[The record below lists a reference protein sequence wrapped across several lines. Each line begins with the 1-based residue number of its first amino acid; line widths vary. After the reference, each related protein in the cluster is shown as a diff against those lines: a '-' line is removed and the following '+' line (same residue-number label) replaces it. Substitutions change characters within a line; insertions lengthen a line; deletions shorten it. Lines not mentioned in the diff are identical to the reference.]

1 MARFGAVVFTGI
13 LMSLKLACADTPDWA
28 LKDSYTAKSAII
40 VEVNR
45 EGIADLVK
53 INTGSQSNLRIGAQ
67 CMVLRDGLHIGNIVI
82 VESGKDRS
90 VGLALDGSEIQNGDA
105 VRITPAN

>member
-1 MARFGAVVFTGI
+1 MARLGAVLFIG
-13 LMSLKLACADTPDWA
+13 LSLTIKLAVANTPDWA
-28 LKDSYTAKSAII
+28 LKDSYTAKSALI

-67 CMVLRDGLHIGNIVI
+67 CMVLRDGLHIGDIVI

-90 VGLALDGSEIQNGDA
+90 IGLALDGSEIQNGDA